1 MSFETVTRVVVPTLT
16 LVLVVISICPNRQ
29 ADKSYREAIRNYE
42 RIIEH
47 LKGRQP

>member
-1 MSFETVTRVVVPTLT
+1 MSFETVTRVVVPALAA
-16 LVLVVISICPNRQ
+16 VLAVIAICLNRQ